1 MIKKLF
7 IIVKINYYYL
17 LTIIDIRELLCQRI
31 NIKISLYKKQS
42 YEFLAILVNKNYLR
56 RLLYLKLQNS
66 EL

>member
-31 NIKISLYKKQS
+31 NIKISLYRTQTQS
-42 YEFLAILVNKNYLR
+42 YEFHSLFSLIKIIYADYCI
-56 RLLYLKLQNS
+56 
-66 EL
+66 